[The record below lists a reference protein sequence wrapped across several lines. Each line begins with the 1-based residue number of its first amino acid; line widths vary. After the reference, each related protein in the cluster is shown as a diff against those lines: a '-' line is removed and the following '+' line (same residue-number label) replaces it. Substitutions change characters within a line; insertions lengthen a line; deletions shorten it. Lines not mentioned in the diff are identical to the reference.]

1 MSSDATDRPLTL
13 AAAAH
18 RLEAARREAASTRE
32 VRSNGNDAGRQHLKQ
47 ALRDYVAALE
57 RQGLP
62 VASKIQSELRMLET
76 LDVPIRRY

>member
-1 MSSDATDRPLTL
+1 MSSDATDKPLTL
-13 AAAAH
+13 AAADLAGH
-18 RLEAARREAASTRE
+18 REAASTRE
-32 VRSNGNDAGRQHLKQ
+32 VRSNGNDSGRQHLKQ